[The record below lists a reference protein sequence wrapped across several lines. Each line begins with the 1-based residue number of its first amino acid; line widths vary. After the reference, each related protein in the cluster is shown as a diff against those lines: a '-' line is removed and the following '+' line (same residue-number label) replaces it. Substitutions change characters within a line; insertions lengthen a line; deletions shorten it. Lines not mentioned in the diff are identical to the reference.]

1 MVDFVFPKSD
11 HNVHGVFCYK
21 NLDHSVLG
29 ILSSR
34 DVLIKTNSLREVSD
48 RTQYTG
54 VVMTKSKIKKGRHE
68 LVMF

>member
-1 MVDFVFPKSD
+1 MFMGCFF
-11 HNVHGVFCYK
+11 NK

-34 DVLIKTNSLREVSD
+34 DVLTKTNLLREVSD